1 MIRMKQKTVRL
12 IVDLRDARE
21 VERLRAKVKKLE
33 GENERL
39 RRLNKRYEF
48 DLVCQ
53 QKINLQL
60 SDYCKEHGYKVP
72 PRMFTLW
79 QSSHSPEEEI

>member
-1 MIRMKQKTVRL
+1 MKKKSVHL

-21 VERLRAKVKKLE
+21 VEKLRARIKTLEAENTRLRQLK
-33 GENERL
+33 N
-39 RRLNKRYEF
+39 RYEF

-53 QKINLQL
+53 QRINLQL
-60 SDYCKEHGYKVP
+60 QDYCREHGFKVP

-79 QSSHSPEEEI
+79 KSAYRPEEEK

>member
-1 MIRMKQKTVRL
+1 MKKNKSVRL

-21 VERLRAKVKKLE
+21 VEKLRARVRDLE
-33 GENERL
+33 QQNAQLKAFANRC
-39 RRLNKRYEF
+39 EF

-53 QKINLQL
+53 QRINLQFQ
-60 SDYCKEHGYKVP
+60 DYCRENGLKIP

-79 QSSHSPEEEI
+79 KSSYRSDEP

>member
-1 MIRMKQKTVRL
+1 MKQKTVRL

-21 VERLRAKVKKLE
+21 VEKLRARIKTLEAENTRLRQ
-33 GENERL
+33 
-39 RRLNKRYEF
+39 LNNRYEF

-60 SDYCKEHGYKVP
+60 ADYCQEHGYKIP
-72 PRMFTLW
+72 SRLFSLW
-79 QSSHSPEEEI
+79 KSSYRPEEK